1 MLPMGAINVSNI
13 NGQMK
18 HIDRKVSANL
28 GNLGQYIWGR
38 TVRNDGKMIK
48 KKKVAKQEKLK
59 RKNTE
64 LGEKQDNKLVSSSV
78 FGIVALCQTLY

>member
-1 MLPMGAINVSNI
+1 
-13 NGQMK
+13 
-18 HIDRKVSANL
+18 
-28 GNLGQYIWGR
+28 
-38 TVRNDGKMIK
+38 MIKK